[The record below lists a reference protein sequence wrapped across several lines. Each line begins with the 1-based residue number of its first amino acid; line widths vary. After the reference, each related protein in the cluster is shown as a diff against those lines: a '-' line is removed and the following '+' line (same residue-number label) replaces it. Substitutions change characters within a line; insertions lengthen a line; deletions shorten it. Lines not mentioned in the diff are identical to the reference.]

1 MGLNDIYNFF
11 YGFIIFHPIIS
22 MAIAVAMGI
31 LIYLKPNEIIKVT
44 AIFAGILIIVYL
56 LSYLTGASRSGYLEK
71 EKGMYKTMNTEN
83 DRE

>member
-1 MGLNDIYNFF
+1 
-11 YGFIIFHPIIS
+11 